1 MKSLLFRD
9 TVSNDRLVS
18 DLNRV
23 VVTIGN
29 FDGMHLG
36 HNRLFQ
42 ELVKLAEEENAVP
55 TLVSFYPHPKFFFA
69 EKRGVKLGNEE
80 GFLSSP
86 RQKLARANAAGIE
99 RLVLLHFGQNLS
111 QLSPEEFFDRKI
123 LSLGK
128 LSGVV
133 VGRDWCFG
141 RDKGG
146 NISTLADLGQKF
158 NFKVRI
164 LEDLSVGG
172 QRVSSS
178 LIRSSISKGDV
189 SLAATYLGYDYSLSG
204 HVKKGDQRGRL
215 LGFPTMNLL
224 FKNDLLPAYGVY
236 RTSTVVRGA
245 SLPSITNV
253 GIRPTFSGSRPV
265 VETHIL
271 EGFSGENYG
280 ERVEV
285 AFLDRIREEKK
296 FASIE
301 ELKTQIERDI
311 EVAKQGRFGQK

>member
-1 MKSLLFRD
+1 MKSLLYRD
-9 TVSNDRLVS
+9 VTS
-18 DLNRV
+18 DSDKI

-36 HNRLFQ
+36 HKSLFQ
-42 ELVKLAEEENAVP
+42 ELVKMAKEEIAVP

-69 EKRGVKLGNEE
+69 EKRGLTLNPED

-86 RQKLARANAAGIE
+86 RQKLAQANAVGIE
-99 RLVLLHFGQNLS
+99 RLVLLHFSDALS
-111 QLSPEEFFDRKI
+111 QLTPLEFFDQKI
-123 LSLGK
+123 MPLGK
-128 LSGVV
+128 LRGVV

-141 RDKGG
+141 RDKAG
-146 NISTLADLGQKF
+146 NIETLAELGKKY
-158 NFKVRI
+158 NFRVKI
-164 LEDLSVGG
+164 LEDESVNG

-178 LIRSSISKGDV
+178 LIRNTIAKGDV
-189 SLAATYLGYDYSLSG
+189 ALASKYLGYNFSLSG

-224 FKNDLLPAYGVY
+224 FKNDLLPSYGVY
-236 RTSTVVRGA
+236 KTSTIVRGK

-253 GIRPTFSGSRPV
+253 GIRPTFSGSKPV

-285 AFLDRIREEKK
+285 AFIDRIRSEKK
-296 FASIE
+296 FANIE
-301 ELKTQIERDI
+301 ELKSQIEKDI
-311 EVAKQGRFGQK
+311 AIAKQGHLGQ

>member
-9 TVSNDRLVS
+9 AVSNDNLVS
-18 DLNRV
+18 DPKRV

-36 HNRLFQ
+36 HKSLFQ
-42 ELVKLAEEENAVP
+42 ELVKLAKEESAVP

-69 EKRGVKLGNEE
+69 QKRGVILPSEE
-80 GFLSSP
+80 GFISSP
-86 RQKLARANAAGIE
+86 RQKLARASAAGIE
-99 RLVLLHFGQNLS
+99 RLVLLHFSQSLS
-111 QLSPEEFFDRKI
+111 QLTPQEFFDQKI
-123 LSLGK
+123 LPLGK
-128 LSGVV
+128 LCGVV

-141 RDKGG
+141 RNKAG
-146 NISTLADLGQKF
+146 NINTLAELGSKHD
-158 NFKVRI
+158 FKVRI
-164 LEDLSVGG
+164 LEDESIGG

-178 LIRSSISKGDV
+178 LIRSSIAKGDV
-189 SLAATYLGYDYSLSG
+189 HLASTYLGYNFSLSG

-236 RTSTVVRGA
+236 RTSTVVRGQ

-253 GIRPTFSGSRPV
+253 GVRPTFSGSKPV
-265 VETHIL
+265 VETHVL

-285 AFLDRIREEKK
+285 AFLDRIRDEKK
-296 FASIE
+296 FANIE
-301 ELKTQIERDI
+301 ELKSQIQKDI
-311 EVAKQGRFGQK
+311 EIAKQGPFGQ